1 MTLPPGKHVVVVDGS
16 NLATEGRTT
25 PSLHQ
30 LDEAVRSY
38 AAENPGAEIVVVV
51 DASFEHRI
59 DPSERKQLVDAEL
72 HGEVVSPPAGAIG
85 RGDAFVLRIA
95 ERTGAVVLSND
106 SFQEFHAEHPWLFD
120 SGRLVGGKPVPGVGW
135 IFTPRIPVRGPKSR
149 HAQGKAKS
157 GDVRALSPP
166 VKAAELAK
174 AAKKVAARRAPL
186 LPDGS
191 TPKVGDVWPGTTGEG
206 APSVPAVT
214 AKKKTAIEEIVADG
228 TKKAA
233 AKKAA
238 TKKAAATKAAA
249 TKAAPAK
256 VAPAKAAPAKVAAKK
271 AAEPSGKKVAAA
283 KVAAKKVAPAATKA
297 APAKAAAAGKK
308 AAPPKV
314 APEGKKA
321 AAAKVAAKK
330 AAEPSGKKV
339 AGAKV
344 AAKKVAPA
352 GKKAA
357 PAKAAAAGKKAA
369 AAGKKAAAAGK
380 KAAPAKVAAKKAA
393 EPSGKKVAAKK
404 VAPEKAAP
412 EKVAAKKVAAKK
424 AATPEKVAAKKKAQP
439 AAKKKAATKAVPKKA
454 ASKKAALVPV
464 TTTNG
469 AAEAGAARST
479 AATNPAVREAIGQ
492 ALAEAIAPAREPAGD
507 GPESLG
513 DQGRGKRK
521 AKDGRH
527 RRRRSAAPPPAVNE
541 PLAFITFVATYPLE
555 RELEGQVVSFTSHGA
570 MVDVDLPGGGVL
582 HSYIPL
588 AALGDPPPSKARQV
602 LTRGERR
609 RFVLVALDP
618 PRRVAELAL
627 PELVAGR
634 TRSGR

>member
-1 MTLPPGKHVVVVDGS
+1 MTLSPAKHVVVVDGS

-95 ERTGAVVLSND
+95 ERTGAIVLSND

-120 SGRLVGGKPVPGVGW
+120 RGRLVGGKPVPGVGW

-149 HAQGKAKS
+149 HAPGKAKS
-157 GDVRALSPP
+157 GDVHALSPP

-191 TPKVGDVWPGTTGEG
+191 TPKVGDVWPGTTGDG
-206 APSVPAVT
+206 APPAPAVT
-214 AKKKTAIEEIVADG
+214 AKKKTAVEKLIADG
-228 TKKAA
+228 
-233 AKKAA
+233 AKKA
-238 TKKAAATKAAA
+238 
-249 TKAAPAK
+249 
-256 VAPAKAAPAKVAAKK
+256 AAKK
-271 AAEPSGKKVAAA
+271 AAEPSGKK
-283 KVAAKKVAPAATKA
+283 APKKA
-297 APAKAAAAGKK
+297 APAKAAAKKAAEPSGKLATKK
-308 AAPPKV
+308 AAP
-314 APEGKKA
+314 AKA
-321 AAAKVAAKK
+321 AAKK
-330 AAEPSGKKV
+330 AAEPSGKK
-339 AGAKV
+339 
-344 AAKKVAPA
+344 AP
-352 GKKAA
+352 K
-357 PAKAAAAGKKAA
+357 
-369 AAGKKAAAAGK
+369 
-380 KAAPAKVAAKKAA
+380 
-393 EPSGKKVAAKK
+393 
-404 VAPEKAAP
+404 KAAP
-412 EKVAAKKVAAKK
+412 EKVAAKEQAEPAAKK
-424 AATPEKVAAKKKAQP
+424 AALKKAAAPEKVAAKKKAQP
-439 AAKKKAATKAVPKKA
+439 AARKEAATKAAPKKAVPKKA
-454 ASKKAALVPV
+454 VPKKAALVPV
-464 TTTNG
+464 TITNG
-469 AAEAGAARST
+469 APTGAARST
-479 AATNPAVREAIGQ
+479 AATNPVVREAIGQ

-507 GPESLG
+507 GRESLG

-521 AKDGRH
+521 AKEGRH

-634 TRSGR
+634 TGPGR

>member
-1 MTLPPGKHVVVVDGS
+1 MTLSPGKHVVVVDGS

-95 ERTGAVVLSND
+95 ERTGAIVLSND

-120 SGRLVGGKPVPGVGW
+120 RGRLVGGKPVPGVGW

-149 HAQGKAKS
+149 HAPGKAKS
-157 GDVRALSPP
+157 GDVHALSPP

-191 TPKVGDVWPGTTGEG
+191 TPKVGDVWPGTTGDG
-206 APSVPAVT
+206 APPAPAVT
-214 AKKKTAIEEIVADG
+214 AKKKTAVEKLVADG
-228 TKKAA
+228 
-233 AKKAA
+233 AKKA
-238 TKKAAATKAAA
+238 
-249 TKAAPAK
+249 
-256 VAPAKAAPAKVAAKK
+256 AAKK
-271 AAEPSGKKVAAA
+271 AAEPSGKL
-283 KVAAKKVAPAATKA
+283 APKKA
-297 APAKAAAAGKK
+297 APAKAAPKKAAEPSGKKAPKK
-308 AAPPKV
+308 AAP
-314 APEGKKA
+314 AKA
-321 AAAKVAAKK
+321 AAKK
-330 AAEPSGKKV
+330 AAEPSGKL
-339 AGAKV
+339 
-344 AAKKVAPA
+344 APT
-352 GKKAA
+352 KAA
-357 PAKAAAAGKKAA
+357 PEKVGAKEQAQR
-369 AAGKKAAAAGK
+369 
-380 KAAPAKVAAKKAA
+380 AAKKAA
-393 EPSGKKVAAKK
+393 LMKAAAPEK
-404 VAPEKAAP
+404 VAPKKAAAP
-412 EKVAAKKVAAKK
+412 EKVAAKKK
-424 AATPEKVAAKKKAQP
+424 AQPEKVAAKKKAQP
-439 AAKKKAATKAVPKKA
+439 AARKEAATKAAPKKA
-454 ASKKAALVPV
+454 VPKKAALVPV
-464 TTTNG
+464 TITNG
-469 AAEAGAARST
+469 APTGAARST
-479 AATNPAVREAIGQ
+479 AATNPVVREAIGQ

-507 GPESLG
+507 GRESLG

-521 AKDGRH
+521 AKEGRH

-634 TRSGR
+634 TGPGR